1 LAPLARQDRRLPW
14 RPGIALFDGDEH
26 RVDDPLARLDC
37 LDCLPDRTFARMSAG
52 DILIQVRV
60 GVERPIR
67 VRKTFAWPPRITRR
81 QIAGL
86 EGVPRRIGVYQGQT
100 RVGTREVGVFAFFG
114 RAHPTSRQLK
124 RANAELRRC
133 HVG

>member
-60 GVERPIR
+60 GVEQPIR
-67 VRKTFAWPPRITRR
+67 VRKTFAWPPRIARR

-86 EGVPRRIGVYQGQT
+86 EGVPRRMAST
-100 RVGTREVGVFAFFG
+100 RVRRASARVKSEWLSSSGAPTR
-114 RAHPTSRQLK
+114 RAGS
-124 RANAELRRC
+124 
-133 HVG
+133 

>member
-1 LAPLARQDRRLPW
+1 
-14 RPGIALFDGDEH
+14 
-26 RVDDPLARLDC
+26 
-37 LDCLPDRTFARMSAG
+37 MSAG

-67 VRKTFAWPPRITRR
+67 ARKTFAWPPRIVRR

-86 EGVPRRIGVYQGQT
+86 EGVPRRVGVYQGQT

-114 RAHPTSRQLK
+114 RANPTSRQLT
-124 RANAELRRC
+124 RANAEFRRC